1 MDFRDLAER
10 FNTFL
15 YQKDFRRLSPQDL
28 ELAKKWTL
36 QLIRDSNPQ
45 WTEEQVLDY
54 YNRLLK
60 IRVVAVDQWKE
71 RNIGS

>member
-1 MDFRDLAER
+1 MDLRDLAER
-10 FNTFL
+10 FNSFL

-36 QLIRDSNPQ
+36 QLIRDSNPK

-54 YNRLLK
+54 YDRLLK
-60 IRVVAVDQWKE
+60 IRVMAVDQWKE

>member
-10 FNTFL
+10 FNAFL
-15 YQKDFRRLSPQDL
+15 YQKDFRKLSPQDL
-28 ELAKKWTL
+28 DLAKKWTL
-36 QLIRDSNPQ
+36 QLIRDGNPQ

-60 IRVVAVDQWKE
+60 IRVIAVDSWKE